1 MRSRPSKRYM
11 NAIAALYGTSAQDGQ
26 LDMEMESKASHGQK
40 KRLKPNVPLE
50 VQEQIAAATWM
61 TNQQIIFYH
70 IPNGGYRDYREA
82 AKFKRMGVKPG
93 VPDICIPI
101 ARQGFH
107 GLYIELKRVT
117 GGSVSETQ
125 RFWLEELRKQGYD
138 VFIAKGAKEL
148 INYVKN
154 YLGA

>member
-11 NAIAALYGTSAQDGQ
+11 RALGALYGTNDQSEQ
-26 LDMEMESKASHGQK
+26 LDLGIERSSSHGQK
-40 KRLKPNVPLE
+40 KAVKRDVPLE
-50 VQEQIAAATWM
+50 VQEQIAAAVWM
-61 TNQQIIFYH
+61 TNQNIIFYH
-70 IPNGGYRDYREA
+70 VPNGGYRDYREA

-101 ARQGFH
+101 ARKGFH
-107 GLYIELKRVT
+107 GLYIELKRVS
-117 GGSVSETQ
+117 GGSLSETQ
-125 RFWLEELRKQGYD
+125 RFWLEELKKQGYD
-138 VFIAKGAKEL
+138 VFIAKGANEL